1 MKEILHDHHA
11 AYTSEDLLCLY
22 MLTGGVAKYI
32 GQLMDAGA
40 TTKDLM
46 LQWATASGSPFLSEG
61 IELIMAE
68 FGRDYSN
75 YLSILQM
82 IARGMTVQSQID
94 NIIGK
99 NTGSYLKNLHE
110 DYNYSQK

>member
-1 MKEILHDHHA
+1 MMHKIFDNDDEPLYGRKDCEIRLRPFRIAVMKEILHDHHA

-46 LQWATASGSPFLSEG
+46 LQWATASIS
-61 IELIMAE
+61 
-68 FGRDYSN
+68 
-75 YLSILQM
+75 
-82 IARGMTVQSQID
+82 
-94 NIIGK
+94 
-99 NTGSYLKNLHE
+99 
-110 DYNYSQK
+110 